1 MAGKFS
7 VEAIFKATDRFSRPV
22 AAMQAQTERF
32 QKSTKRGFM
41 DTDRVIS
48 GVATGIKRVAGAA
61 VVATG
66 VAAVALKEVVDTGAT
81 FEKTLVGAAAKFSP
95 EIRKGTAE
103 FERLRLTAE
112 AVGAS
117 TEFNAQQAAAG
128 LKDLASAG
136 FGVNQAIAALPGVVD
151 LATAAE
157 VDLAVASEIAG
168 KSLGA
173 FGLKTEDATQLGINL
188 ARVNDTLS
196 RTADKTSASIDGLF
210 ESIKTGG
217 PVATT
222 AGASIE
228 TFLAMAGQLS
238 EAGIEGE
245 NAGTTLK
252 NVFLSLAAPT
262 NEAAAALKKLK
273 INTLDAKTGNLRDMV
288 ELFGELEEKTKGMGT
303 GAKAATLEQIFGKIP
318 IAGVSALLDG
328 GTDKIAALRGELE
341 KAGGS
346 TAKMAAI
353 MRDTTQGDIDGFT
366 SAIDGIKIAIFG
378 VLSGPLRGILKGI
391 SEWASANR
399 ELIAS
404 GVEKFFARIGQIAR
418 AVAPLLA
425 KFFSG
430 FGSNFST
437 TIGDVSAGFD
447 GLLKRIQ
454 TPEFE
459 AMAERWGKRLGVV
472 ADMLVKVAGAV
483 VDIIPDVM
491 LLADTLQQ
499 PQGFVLELLAGTIGK
514 AFQVLG
520 VVIKFVANT
529 LRALLTFAY
538 SVPKRI
544 SSAFGRAA
552 AAISSA
558 FEAVKGFVG
567 SVFERIKA
575 IAMPFVEFFVG
586 LMAITVRGLMFI
598 WSPIG
603 SFFSTLWSG
612 VSAIAVAAWNYL
624 SSFFALA
631 YSGFLMIWS
640 PVGAF
645 FAGLWDGVKSIA
657 ETAWNGFLEFA
668 TITYDGF
675 VMIWSPLVD
684 FFSGLWDQV
693 ASIFN
698 ATLGGIISRIES
710 AVNAV
715 REIGRAA
722 LGGDGGEGPQ
732 VVGPGTRE
740 GVDVSGEISVNAPA
754 GTSVSTPK
762 GSPVGLKL
770 NPSGAM

>member
-1 MAGKFS
+1 LAGKFS

-22 AAMQAQTERF
+22 AAMQGQTERF
-32 QKSTKRGFM
+32 QKSVRQSAISTDSVMRGVG
-41 DTDRVIS
+41 R
-48 GVATGIKRVAGAA
+48 GVKAVAGAV

-103 FERLRLTAE
+103 FERLRQTAE
-112 AVGAS
+112 DVGAS

-157 VDLAVASEIAG
+157 VDLAAASEIAG

-196 RTADKTSASIDGLF
+196 RTADATSASIEGLF
-210 ESIKTGG
+210 ESIKEGG

-228 TFLAMAGQLS
+228 TFLAMAGRLS
-238 EAGIEGE
+238 EAGIEGSS
-245 NAGTTLK
+245 AGTTLK

-273 INTLDAKTGNLRDMV
+273 INTIDPKTKNLRDMV
-288 ELFGELEEKTKGMGT
+288 DLFGELEAKTSKMGT
-303 GAKAATLEQIFGKIP
+303 GEKAATLEKIFGKIP

-328 GTDKIAALRGELE
+328 GTD

-378 VLSGPLRGILKGI
+378 VVSGPLRGILKGI

-404 GVEKFFARIGQIAR
+404 GVEGFFARIGQLAR

-425 KFFSG
+425 KFFEG
-430 FGSNFST
+430 FGGKFDLKGTVDGIST
-437 TIGDVSAGFD
+437 GFD
-447 GLLKRIQ
+447 NLLTRIQ
-454 TPEFE
+454 SPEFV
-459 AMAERWGKRLGVV
+459 AMAQRWGERLGTV
-472 ADMLVKVAGAV
+472 ADAV
-483 VDIIPDVM
+483 VRIAGTIINLIPDVM
-491 LLADTLQQ
+491 LLADAMQQ
-499 PQGFVLELLAGTIGK
+499 TPTGMLGALLVGAIGR

-520 VVIKFVANT
+520 GVIKFVVNT
-529 LRALLTFAY
+529 LTSLTRFGV
-538 SVPKRI
+538 SLPKRI
-544 SSAFGRAA
+544 ASAFSRAA
-552 AAISSA
+552 AVISGA
-558 FEAVKGFVG
+558 FESVKGFVG
-567 SVFERIKA
+567 AAFERIKA

-598 WSPIG
+598 WSPVG
-603 SFFSTLWSG
+603 SFFSSLWAG
-612 VSAIAVAAWNYL
+612 VTSIALDAWEYL

-640 PVGAF
+640 PVGEF
-645 FAGLWDGVKSIA
+645 FAGLWEGVRSIA

-668 TITYDGF
+668 TIAYDGF

-698 ATLGGIISRIES
+698 ATLGAIITRIES
-710 AVNAV
+710 AINFV
-715 REIGRAA
+715 REAGASA
-722 LGGDGGEGPQ
+722 LGGGGEGPQ
-732 VVGPGTRE
+732 VVGAGARQ
-740 GVDVSGEISVNAPA
+740 GVDVSGEINVNGPP
-754 GTSVSTPK
+754 GTTATPSK
-762 GSPVGLKL
+762 GSAVPI
-770 NPSGAM
+770 NMTPSGAM